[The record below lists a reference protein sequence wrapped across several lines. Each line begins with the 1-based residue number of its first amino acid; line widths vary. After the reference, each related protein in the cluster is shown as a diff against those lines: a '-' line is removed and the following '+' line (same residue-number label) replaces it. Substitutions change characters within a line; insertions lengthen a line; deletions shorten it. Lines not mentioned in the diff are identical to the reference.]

1 MHSQLNYLIVLQ
13 HSAELQRRGARS
25 RLARDVRAGQRSP
38 RRSERIARLTARLAC
53 LAGRFAPT
61 AP

>member
-38 RRSERIARLTARLAC
+38 RRS
-53 LAGRFAPT
+53 
-61 AP
+61 